1 MIGQAMIYL
10 AGPIDSDPKAG
21 PWRSQAAAHL
31 AEHGIATFNPLL
43 AFAGATCAP
52 QYVDEINRYAL
63 ATCTAV
69 LVNLLTDGRAFGT
82 IREIEQAAHLE
93 KPMIVV
99 AGEWIINHVSAYDLA
114 IEGRLE
120 AALDLLVKQ
129 YAPR

>member
-1 MIGQAMIYL
+1 MTPPVMIYL

-21 PWRSQAAAHL
+21 PWREQAAAYL
-31 AEHGIATFNPLL
+31 AEHGIASFNPLR
-43 AFAGATCAP
+43 AFAGATCAAP
-52 QYVDEINRYAL
+52 HVDAINRYAL

-99 AGEWIINHVSAYDLA
+99 AGEWIVNHVSAYDLA
-114 IEGRLE
+114 VEGRLE
-120 AALDLLVKQ
+120 TALGLLVKQ